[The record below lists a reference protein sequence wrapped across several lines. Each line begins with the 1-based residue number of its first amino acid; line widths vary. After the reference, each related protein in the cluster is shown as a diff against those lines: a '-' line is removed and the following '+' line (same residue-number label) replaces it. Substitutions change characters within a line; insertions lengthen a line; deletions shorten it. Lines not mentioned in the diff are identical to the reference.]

1 MPMNRHHDSQRSD
14 RLVTQPS
21 RPTPPPPP
29 PPPSTTPYIINN

>member
-14 RLVTQPS
+14 RLVNAAVAS
-21 RPTPPPPP
+21 Y